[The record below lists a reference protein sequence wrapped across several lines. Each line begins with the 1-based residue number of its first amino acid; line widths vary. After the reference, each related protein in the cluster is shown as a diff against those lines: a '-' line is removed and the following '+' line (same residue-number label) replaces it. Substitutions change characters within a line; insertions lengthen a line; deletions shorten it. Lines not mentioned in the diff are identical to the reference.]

1 MAIEQPKDWFEKEL
15 PEKVK
20 DDPSVVEGFDGVLD
34 FKITGDQ
41 GGDWSVEIRDK
52 VLNVKEGSHEKPDI
66 QVTMKGQDFVN
77 FINGKL
83 NGQMAFMTGK
93 LKVKGNMQLA
103 MKLNKLV

>member
-1 MAIEQPKDWFEKEL
+1 MAIEQPKDWFEKQL
-15 PEKVK
+15 PDKVK
-20 DDPSVVEGFDGVLD
+20 DDPSVVEGFDGVLN
-34 FKITGDQ
+34 FQITGAQ
-41 GGDWSVEIRDK
+41 GGNWGVEIRNK
-52 VLNVKEGSHEKPDI
+52 VLNILEGGHPKPDI
-66 QVTMKGQDFVN
+66 LVTMKDADFVN

>member
-20 DDPSVVEGFDGVLD
+20 DDPSVVEGFDGILN
-34 FKITGDQ
+34 FSISGDG
-41 GGDWSVEIRDK
+41 GGDWAVEIRDK
-52 VLNVKEGSHEKPDI
+52 VLNVSEGGHEKPDI
-66 QVTMKGQDFVN
+66 QVTMKGPDFVN